1 MADSLFLS
9 RDTRVFIRLDN
20 SSDSAWEIPV
30 LDGFSFSQ
38 ATNAT
43 EVSLNEMAAS
53 DGTSRR
59 DRQLFNDSY
68 APAEWSFSTYARPFF
83 DNSKD
88 RSVEQVLWGLLAGD
102 AYYNSATNEF
112 RSASATGTAY
122 IKQST
127 NQQTIDF
134 AQSNKT
140 TLGTAS
146 IWFLMGDTSDSLAA
160 GDTGLT
166 AYKIEGCCVNEVTFD
181 FDIDGIAT
189 LNWSGMGKII
199 KEVSVSA
206 SSTIVGQ
213 SATADDDIWVNTGSS
228 SAYSVSAINIAKTAD
243 FATTVQPTV
252 DGIDTDTNY
261 IRNRLSYLSASS
273 LNTGGTATVA
283 LTGGNI
289 TISNNITFVTPETL
303 GVVNQPLGHVTGT
316 RTIGGNVTCYLNN
329 EADSSADLFS
339 TLIGATDTITNVFN
353 LTFSIGGTIATDNV
367 PAIEFKM
374 ESCHLEIPTHS
385 IEDVISLETNFHAL
399 PSTVGGTNELVVSY
413 SG

>member
-20 SSDSAWEIPV
+20 STDNAWEIPV

-43 EVSLNEMAAS
+43 EVSLNEMAAA

-83 DNSKD
+83 ETSKD

-102 AYYNSATNEF
+102 AYYNSAANEF

-146 IWFLMGDTSDSLAA
+146 IWFLMGDSSDSA
-160 GDTGLT
+160 TSSTELT

-199 KEVSVSA
+199 KEVAVSA
-206 SSTIVGQ
+206 SSSAVGQ
-213 SATADDDIWVNTGSS
+213 SSTVDDDLWLKVTSP
-228 SAYSVSAINIAKTAD
+228 AYSASSVQIAKTAN
-243 FATTVQPTV
+243 FATTVLPTV

-273 LNTGGTATVA
+273 LSTGGTATVA

-289 TISNNITFVTPETL
+289 TISNNLTFVTPETL

-329 EADSSADLFS
+329 ESGSSADLFS
-339 TLIGATDTITNVFN
+339 DLIGATNTITNVFN

-399 PSTVGGTNELVVSY
+399 PSAVGGTNELVVSY